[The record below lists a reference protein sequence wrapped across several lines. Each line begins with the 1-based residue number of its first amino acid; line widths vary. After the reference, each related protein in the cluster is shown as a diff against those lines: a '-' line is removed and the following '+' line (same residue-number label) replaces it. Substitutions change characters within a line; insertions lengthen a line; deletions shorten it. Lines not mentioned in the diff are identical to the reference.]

1 MVPKIVMQHYAA
13 EASRNPLV
21 KGEGIVC
28 LMLRLLLRTSGK
40 VAVPIN
46 LVLHFVQLAGLT
58 RDAARGMARQALFS
72 HTHFHHGLKG
82 KSMASTLTAEERT
95 KLIEGAFE
103 GTLLSTNARFIP
115 SSYRTFSSQEIFI

>member
-1 MVPKIVMQHYAA
+1 MQHYAA

-28 LMLRLLLRTSGK
+28 LMLRLLLTSRGK
-40 VAVPIN
+40 DAVPIN
-46 LVLHFVQLAGLT
+46 VVLHFVQLAGLT
-58 RDAARGMARQALFS
+58 RDASSAIARQALFS
-72 HTHFHHGLKG
+72 HSHFHHGLKG

-103 GTLLSTNARFIP
+103 GTLLSTNARFNP